1 MGAGMAHH
9 LVSRALQV
17 TQQHYNTFN
26 GRVEDGEEKTYQLQ
40 TWAAILILATFVL
53 YLAMLSMV
61 SHLATMSTANILQ
74 C

>member
-1 MGAGMAHH
+1 MAHH

-17 TQQHYNTFN
+17 TQQHYNTVNN
-26 GRVEDGEEKTYQLQ
+26 GVEDGEEKTYQLQ
-40 TWAAILILATFVL
+40 SWAAILILATFVL

-61 SHLATMSTANILQ
+61 SYLATTSKANTWQ